1 MAQQPTR
8 SWTDD
13 DVHTA
18 TRKKPVPEGL
28 WLRCPE
34 CTAILFKRTLDN
46 LLSVCPECRYHFRI
60 SAESRIEQ
68 LCDPGTFVEFDAD
81 IIGGDPL
88 TFEDVRPYTERL
100 QTARRKT
107 GINEA
112 VRCGTGF
119 IKGRKTVFAVMDFR
133 FLGGSMG
140 SAVGEKIV
148 RAIEAAAAN
157 DLPLVV
163 VSSSGGARM
172 MESGLSL
179 MQMAK
184 TAAALGRFDDMGGLY
199 ISVLTDPTT
208 GGVTASFAMLGDFIL
223 AEPAALIG
231 FAGPRVIKQT
241 IRQDLPEGFQRSEF
255 LLARGFVDRV
265 IDRKDLRSEI
275 SSIIDYSG
283 K

>member
-1 MAQQPTR
+1 MPSRTIR

-13 DVHTA
+13 DVQTA

-28 WLRCPE
+28 WLRCPG
-34 CTAILFKRTLDN
+34 CSAILFKRTLEN
-46 LLSVCPECRYHFRI
+46 SLSVCPECRHHFRI
-60 SAESRIEQ
+60 SAQDRIDQ
-68 LCDPGTFVEFDAD
+68 LCDPGTFVEFDD
-81 IIGGDPL
+81 DLVGGDPL
-88 TFEDVRPYTERL
+88 VFEDLKKYTDRL
-100 QTARRKT
+100 RDARRKT
-107 GINEA
+107 GSNEA

-119 IKGRKTVFAVMDFR
+119 IKGRKAIFAIMDFR

-140 SAVGEKIV
+140 SAVGEKIA
-148 RAIEAAAAN
+148 RATEAATAD
-157 DLPLVV
+157 DLPLVI

-184 TAAALGRFDDMGGLY
+184 TAAALARLDDMGGLF

-208 GGVTASFAMLGDFIL
+208 GGVTASFAMLGDFTL
-223 AEPAALIG
+223 AEPRALVG

-241 IRQDLPEGFQRSEF
+241 IRQDLPEGFQRAEF
-255 LLARGFVDRV
+255 LKTRGFVDRV
-265 IDRKDLRSEI
+265 VDRKDLRSEI
-275 SSIIDYSG
+275 SSIIDYAG